1 LPDKSHIQT
10 QASSLRP
17 KQSTKCNTAPAVMV
31 QLMDKGSP
39 AIILRGQCSYNQS
52 IQIQTNIA
60 IRQYKLAIA
69 RKHHLCLRCYATP
82 PWLTKHQA
90 RERKFSAL
98 WEASSRPVMGPR
110 WVSFYS
116 AYACSLLTKQI
127 NIEHSHA
134 YTLPESSF
142 FSPLVSF
149 LHVAIHG

>member
-1 LPDKSHIQT
+1 
-10 QASSLRP
+10 
-17 KQSTKCNTAPAVMV
+17 MV

-142 FSPLVSF
+142 FFSSSVVPARSNSWVIPGVRSTALNASIPTHDVT
-149 LHVAIHG
+149 VPRK